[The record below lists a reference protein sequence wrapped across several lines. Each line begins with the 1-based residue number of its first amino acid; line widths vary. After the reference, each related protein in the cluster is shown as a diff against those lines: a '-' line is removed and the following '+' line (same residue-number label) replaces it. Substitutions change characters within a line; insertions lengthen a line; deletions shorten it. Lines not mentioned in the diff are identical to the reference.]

1 MQTFIHPDMKDVT
14 IDAVL
19 YALADPSRRA
29 IVRALAADKACEGK
43 GLSCGAACPPDLPK
57 ATMSAHYTKLRAS
70 GVVRATRQGTSI
82 LHTLRCEEIEAKFPG
97 LLPAILASREQ
108 GGDQAG

>member
-1 MQTFIHPDMKDVT
+1 MQSFIHPDMKDVT

-43 GLSCGAACPPDLPK
+43 GLSCNAAAPPELPR
-57 ATMSAHYTKLRAS
+57 ATMSSHYTKLRAA
-70 GVVRATRQGTSI
+70 GVVRATRKGTSV

-97 LLPAILASREQ
+97 LMQAIL
-108 GGDQAG
+108 QAVET